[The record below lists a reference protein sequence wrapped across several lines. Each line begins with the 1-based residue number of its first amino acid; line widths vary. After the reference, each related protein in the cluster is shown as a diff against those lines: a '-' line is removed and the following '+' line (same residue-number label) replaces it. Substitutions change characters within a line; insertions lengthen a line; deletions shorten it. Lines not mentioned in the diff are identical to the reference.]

1 VQESK
6 NCLVPENIFEV
17 RRNDTVLFC
26 TQSDECIPERQQLK
40 DMANYGYRFFLNG
53 KPYKV

>member
-1 VQESK
+1 MKENK
-6 NCLVPENIFEV
+6 KDLVSQNLFEV
-17 RRNDTVLFC
+17 WRNDTVLFC
-26 TQSDECIPERQQLK
+26 TRSDECIPERQQLK